1 MPVIAAGQRVTGGLL
16 TINTYEAIC
25 TADLSLTSTE
35 TDVTG
40 ASVTVT
46 AQTNSAQY
54 LATAGFRFDKTA
66 TASTSFGIGLL
77 NVDGASDAERAI
89 ARLNSAVVD
98 TRNIAQTWRGT
109 LTAGSHTFKLRGSC
123 VTSSIWSIISTDTK
137 LTVVVFG

>member
-1 MPVIAAGQRVTGGLL
+1 MTIAAGQRVTAGAL

-25 TADLSLTSTE
+25 TSDLALISTE

-46 AQTNSAQY
+46 AQTGSATY
-54 LATAGFRFDKTA
+54 LATASFRFDKTA
-66 TASTSFGIGLL
+66 TASTAFGIGLL

-89 ARLNSAVVD
+89 ARCNLAAVD
-98 TRNIAQTWRGT
+98 TRNCAQTWRGT

-123 VTSSIWSIISTDTK
+123 ATSSIWSIIATDTK